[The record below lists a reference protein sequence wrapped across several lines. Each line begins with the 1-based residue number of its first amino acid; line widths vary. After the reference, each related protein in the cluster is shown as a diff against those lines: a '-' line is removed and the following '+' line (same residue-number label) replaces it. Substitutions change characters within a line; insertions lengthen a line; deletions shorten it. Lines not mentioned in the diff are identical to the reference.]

1 MSTAPLKRM
10 LGAPT
15 ALLIGMGVAIGS
27 GIFRTPGEV
36 ADRLHL
42 PWLIVAAWMLG
53 GIIVLMQAMVTAEL
67 ATRFPKAGGEYVYLR
82 EAYGEFVAFFFG
94 WAYTVFVIGGGAATI
109 ALAFGD
115 FSCELLNAQRSWSG
129 PLAAG
134 AIIAVTAVNALGL
147 RAGAGTQN
155 VLTGIKIL
163 ALLSVI
169 AIGIIFGEGISASAP
184 RTLQVSQRSA
194 VGLFLAALLQIMW
207 SYSGTTDSVKMAEEI
222 KDVRRALPLAIIG
235 STLAL
240 TLLYCAFN
248 FALMRVVP
256 PAEMAGLAFVPGEA
270 MDRLF
275 GAGGRAA
282 MLAAA
287 MLVCLGAL
295 SSTVLATIRVTF
307 ALARDGLTFRFM
319 SRMSK
324 SQAPVPAL
332 IVVACFSVLLALN
345 RSFSEVLNIYFFASC
360 ILFGLSYASLI
371 VFRLRTRE
379 FPPHVFRC
387 PFGILQA
394 VAVIG
399 IQLALAVSIA
409 FDSPVDA
416 LYTTALLAGFGLL
429 YLVWKRLAPR

>member
-1 MSTAPLKRM
+1 
-10 LGAPT
+10 
-15 ALLIGMGVAIGS
+15 
-27 GIFRTPGEV
+27 
-36 ADRLHL
+36 
-42 PWLIVAAWMLG
+42 
-53 GIIVLMQAMVTAEL
+53 
-67 ATRFPKAGGEYVYLR
+67 
-82 EAYGEFVAFFFG
+82 
-94 WAYTVFVIGGGAATI
+94 
-109 ALAFGD
+109 
-115 FSCELLNAQRSWSG
+115 
-129 PLAAG
+129 
-134 AIIAVTAVNALGL
+134 
-147 RAGAGTQN
+147 
-155 VLTGIKIL
+155 
-163 ALLSVI
+163 
-169 AIGIIFGEGISASAP
+169 
-184 RTLQVSQRSA
+184 
-194 VGLFLAALLQIMW
+194 
-207 SYSGTTDSVKMAEEI
+207 MAEEI

-248 FALMRVVP
+248 LALMRVVP

-345 RSFSEVLNIYFFASC
+345 RSFGEVLNIYFFASC
-360 ILFGLSYASLI
+360 MLYGLSYASLI

-387 PFGILQA
+387 PLGIVQA

-409 FDSPVDA
+409 FHSPADA
-416 LYTTALLAGFGLL
+416 LYTTALLVGLGLL
-429 YLVWKRLAPR
+429 YFVWKRLAPH